1 MYEKFLALTF
11 ALSATV
17 EAQTTIVVTNQT
29 DNTVIAPSSVDN
41 TVIAQTPQ
49 PSWDQHDL

>member
-17 EAQTTIVVTNQT
+17 EAETTIVVTNQV
-29 DNTVIAPSSVDN
+29 DNTIIVPVEVDN

>member
-11 ALSATV
+11 ALSAIV

-29 DNTVIAPSSVDN
+29 DNTIIASDKVDN
-41 TVIAQTPQ
+41 TVIA
-49 PSWDQHDL
+49 PS